1 MNFSIIFRLLSA
13 IQFSLCLAFLVCI
26 GTDLIFRDSTDNS
39 TLWGFAYSL
48 IVALSTGSLLLF
60 LGRKKET
67 TFFKKE
73 ALAVIGLGWI
83 SASLVGALPYLFILE
98 NCSYPDAL
106 FEAASGLSTT
116 GASIFSEFE
125 HFPKSLLFWRSLSQ
139 WIGGMGVV
147 VFFIAILSFLG
158 AGGKILYSNEASAS
172 AADLDSPRI
181 QSGVIRIGVLYLTL
195 SLLCMIAFKLGGM
208 GTFDAINHAF
218 TTLSTGGF
226 STLEA
231 SFAGFQS
238 PLLEW
243 IAIVFMMAG
252 GTSFLWIL
260 FLAKRSWRNVRS
272 NSEVLSFFG
281 IILLAT
287 TLTTLVIVYLDGYS
301 NWNDAIRTS
310 LFQVVSVMTTTG
322 FATADFAEWHLL
334 AQVML
339 MALMAIG
346 GCSGSTAGGL
356 KVTRIQVGL
365 KAARRM
371 IANSFSKRVVRPIT
385 MNGRVLNKD
394 SREEVVTYLLLSA
407 WVIFFSVPLLA
418 ILEPELSYEGS
429 YSAILACFFNI
440 GPGMAEFGPS
450 HNFGFLH
457 DSSKYLL
464 SFLMIMGRLE
474 LYAILALFLPSFWKR
489 FS

>member
-1 MNFSIIFRLLSA
+1 M
-13 IQFSLCLAFLVCI
+13 
-26 GTDLIFRDSTDNS
+26 GTDLILRDSND
-39 TLWGFAYSL
+39 LGAFIGFGYSFG
-48 IVALSTGSLLLF
+48 VALLLGMLLLL
-60 LGRKKET
+60 LGRKKEK

-83 SASLVGALPYLFILE
+83 SASLVGALPYLFIVPD
-98 NCSYPDAL
+98 CSYADAF

-116 GASIFSEFE
+116 GASIFGQFE

-181 QSGVIRIGVLYLTL
+181 QSGVIRIGVLYLGL
-195 SLLCMIAFKLGGM
+195 SVLCMLAFKLGGM
-208 GTFDAINHAF
+208 TTFDAINHTF

-231 SFAGFQS
+231 SFGGFNS

-243 IAIVFMMAG
+243 MAILFMILG

-260 FLAKRSWRNVRS
+260 FVINRSWRNVRTHT
-272 NSEVLSFFG
+272 EVLGYFG
-281 IILLAT
+281 IITLAT
-287 TLTTLVIVYLDGYS
+287 SLTTVVIFSDGYT

-310 LFQVVSVMTTTG
+310 MFQVVSVMTTTG
-322 FATADFAEWHLL
+322 FTTADFSEWHLL
-334 AQVML
+334 AQVIL
-339 MALMAIG
+339 MALMAVG

-371 IANSFSKRVVRPIT
+371 IASSFSKRVIRPIT
-385 MNGRVLNKD
+385 MNGRVLNKI
-394 SREEVVTYLLLSA
+394 SREEVVTYLLLSV

-418 ILEPELSYEGS
+418 LLEPELSYLGS
-429 YSAILACFFNI
+429 YSAVLACFFNI
-440 GPGMAEFGPS
+440 GPGMAEFGPTQ
-450 HNFGFLH
+450 NFGFLH
-457 DSSKYLL
+457 DSTKYLL
-464 SFLMIMGRLE
+464 SFLMIIGRLE

>member
-1 MNFSIIFRLLSA
+1 MNYSIIFRLLSA
-13 IQFSLCLAFLVCI
+13 IQFSLGTAFLICM
-26 GTDLIFRDSTDNS
+26 GTDLALRDSDES
-39 TLWGFAYSL
+39 GALIGFGYSF
-48 IVALSTGSLLLF
+48 IVALLLGTLLLV
-60 LGRKKET
+60 LGRKKEK

-83 SASLVGALPYLFILE
+83 SASLVGALPYLFIVPG
-98 NCSYPDAL
+98 CSYADAL

-116 GASIFSEFE
+116 GASIFSQFE

-181 QSGVIRIGVLYLTL
+181 QSGVIRIGILYLAV
-195 SLLCMIAFKLGGM
+195 SFLCMLAFKLGGM
-208 GTFDAINHAF
+208 NTFDAINHAF

-231 SFAGFQS
+231 SFAGFNS

-243 IAIVFMMAG
+243 IAIFFMILG

-260 FLAKRSWRNVRS
+260 FVLNRSWRNVRT
-272 NSEVLSFFG
+272 NTEVLGYFG
-281 IILLAT
+281 IIFVST
-287 TLTTLVIVYLDGYS
+287 TLTTLVIVFLDDYT

-339 MALMAIG
+339 MALMAVG

-371 IANSFSKRVVRPIT
+371 VASSFSKRVIRPIT
-385 MNGRVLNKD
+385 MNGRVLNKN

-440 GPGMAEFGPS
+440 GPGMAEFGPT

-457 DSSKYLL
+457 DSTKFLL